1 MPSADASFTC
11 PKCRRTSYSPDDIR
25 EGYCGA
31 CHDYSQSLHGYEAEQ
46 RELAKL
52 TSDEAQ
58 EIHEL
63 AMDTDPEHDRS
74 SCWCCCMDCDFPA
87 EEILAEDRSREDPTK
102 R

>member
-1 MPSADASFTC
+1 MPSA
-11 PKCRRTSYSPDDIR
+11 
-25 EGYCGA
+25 EE
-31 CHDYSQSLHGYEAEQ
+31 YEAEQ

-52 TSDEAQ
+52 TPDEAQ
-58 EIHEL
+58 QIHEL